1 MMMLKDC
8 LPYFGRENKL
18 KALIRLEHR
27 LLAKH
32 KTLSFVVNSYIY
44 YKFHCDIS
52 AFAEIHESVHFP
64 HPIGIVIG
72 DGVSIGPSCSIYQNV
87 TLGAIKR
94 NNIYYYPSIESNVL
108 IYPNSVVIGNVH
120 VRKGSIIGAGSVIT
134 KDTEANSV
142 NYGVAASCHRIHDEF

>member
-72 DGVSIGPSCSIYQNV
+72 DGVSIGPGCSI
-87 TLGAIKR
+87 
-94 NNIYYYPSIESNVL
+94 VL